1 MKYLP
6 RFLVRC
12 SMLVLVPVAANAAG
26 TYYTGNYQSP
36 QQQRYSNQSYSSNR
50 GGGTFTQNG
59 AVYNRTTGN
68 GYNNYSYSATRTGGQ
83 QAANTQTRAATQ
95 SAQNTQSTRKSTVSG
110 KGFTIDAGLSHEF
123 ATWQFDM
130 KEAGSK
136 LHYDNI
142 GWNVFNLNAA
152 YDFNIGNTALRVMA
166 GGKYG
171 MQSGESSMVD
181 DDVSNGGFISDMF
194 FEDANNNGQYD
205 HGETI
210 IATQDGHALSIGTS
224 DGGNM
229 YGLNM
234 GIGMTD
240 LFTLGR
246 VKFTPSIGYRYFKY
260 KLETK
265 KNYGMSIDTIQC
277 FDVGG
282 ELQCDPVLIF
292 KNGGKD
298 FAENIPLRDN
308 PFNYIGVP
316 ASSTEVDTAGTY
328 YYDQPGVSHSYEVA
342 WSGPYLAMDMEYEI
356 NKNNYVN
363 GRVELGFPGYTA
375 TGNQP
380 YRFDW
385 AHPKSVEDK
394 AGMFSALHLGLGA
407 NWMTAITD
415 NVSLSIGL
423 TYDYYTVS
431 DADSKT
437 YLNGDYYETELDRIL
452 KGGTYTVNGFEVF
465 YGDGYES
472 EELMLENNS
481 AAAAIAGLKEDC
493 PGWICSSSSEVESFY
508 KSLGVRVGIVAKF

>member
-36 QQQRYSNQSYSSNR
+36 QQQRYANQSYSANR
-50 GGGTFTQNG
+50 AGGTFTQNG
-59 AVYNRTTGN
+59 VTYNRTNAG
-68 GYNNYSYSATRTGGQ
+68 GYYNNYNNAAYSNQGGQ
-83 QAANTQTRAATQ
+83 QQAVAQPQARSAQ
-95 SAQNTQSTRKSTVSG
+95 SASSR
-110 KGFTIDAGLSHEF
+110 KGFVVDAGLSHEV
-123 ATWQFDM
+123 AMWQFEM

-142 GWNVFNLNAA
+142 GWNVLNLNAS
-152 YDFNIGNTALRVMA
+152 YDFNLGNTTLRVMA

-171 MQSGESSMVD
+171 MQFGETSMID
-181 DDVSNGGFISDMF
+181 DDVTNGGYLSDMF
-194 FEDANNNGQYD
+194 FEDANENGQYD
-205 HGETI
+205 KGETL
-210 IATQDGHALSIGTS
+210 IATQDGHALSIGKS

-229 YGLNM
+229 YGLHM
-234 GIGMTD
+234 GFGMTD

-265 KNYGMSIDTIQC
+265 NNYGMAIDTIQC
-277 FDVGG
+277 FDIGG

-292 KNGGKD
+292 KNGGQN
-298 FAENIPLRDN
+298 FNENIPLRDN
-308 PFNYIGVP
+308 PFVYLNVP
-316 ASSTEVDTAGTY
+316 AGSTEVDTAGTY
-328 YYDQPGVSHSYEVA
+328 YYDQPGVSHSYEVS

-356 NKNNYVN
+356 NKSNYVT
-363 GRVELGFPGYTA
+363 GRIELGFPGYTA

-394 AGMFSALHLGLGA
+394 ANMFSALHLGLGA

-415 NVSLSIGL
+415 SVSLSLGV

-431 DADSKT
+431 GADTKT
-437 YLNGDYYETELDRIL
+437 YLNGDYYATELDRLL
-452 KGGTYTVNGFEVF
+452 KGGTYNVNGFDVY
-465 YGDGYES
+465 YGTGYAS
-472 EELMLENNS
+472 EAEMLEQNA
-481 AAAAIAGLKEDC
+481 AAAAIAGLEEDC
-493 PGWICSSSSEVESFY
+493 PGWVCSSGSEVDSFY